1 MIVVAYQRTQ
11 AGAMLRA
18 AQRGRTLGEALPAPK
33 LLPVPVVALEP
44 PPSPAKRVLSFPLSP
59 YHERRRIIDLM
70 ARMHGVTYA
79 DVLGR
84 SRRRERIIPARQ
96 AAICAV
102 KEWET
107 INGRA
112 ISMPLLGRLFG
123 GRDHT
128 TILHAMQKRGYW
140 EKAHG

>member
-1 MIVVAYQRTQ
+1 MIVVCSQRTQ

-18 AQRGRTLGEALPAPK
+18 AQRGRALGEALPAPK
-33 LLPVPVVALEP
+33 LLPAPVVAYEP
-44 PPSPAKRVLSFPLSP
+44 SQQQIKRVLSFPLSP

-70 ARMHGVTYA
+70 ARMHGVRYA
-79 DVLGR
+79 D
-84 SRRRERIIPARQ
+84 IIGQQRFTKLAHARQ

-107 INGRA
+107 IHGRA

>member
-11 AGAMLRA
+11 AGAMQRMAERA
-18 AQRGRTLGEALPAPK
+18 RAFVEMLPPPKPQPEPIATPEPPLPA
-33 LLPVPVVALEP
+33 E
-44 PPSPAKRVLSFPLSP
+44 RVLYLPISP
-59 YHERRRIIDLM
+59 YHQRRRIIDLM

-107 INGRA
+107 INGRLM
-112 ISMPLLGRLFG
+112 SLPQLGRLFG

-128 TILHAMQKRGYW
+128 TVLHAMQKRGYR
-140 EKAHG
+140 EKAP

>member
-1 MIVVAYQRTQ
+1 MKRMAE
-11 AGAMLRA
+11 
-18 AQRGRTLGEALPAPK
+18 RGRTFSLPMPAPK
-33 LLPVPVVALEP
+33 PQPEPVPDL
-44 PPSPAKRVLSFPLSP
+44 SLAKRVLSFPLSP

-70 ARMHGVTYA
+70 ARMHGATYA

-128 TILHAMQKRGYW
+128 TILHAMRKRGYR